1 MTTGALSDLRTDY
14 ARGVLEPTD
23 LSGDPMTDVARWL
36 AEAVAASAP
45 EPNAM
50 VVATVDED
58 GAPDARVVL
67 AKGLDA
73 RGVVFFTNYT
83 SRKGAQLAAR
93 PRATAVFFWQPL
105 ERQVRLAGEVTRVTP
120 DESDVY
126 FASRPRASQLGA
138 WASHQSQPVADRATL
153 ERRLAETEARFA
165 GGAIPRPPHWGGFRL
180 TPRRVELWQGRAGR
194 LHDRFA
200 YERGD
205 DGAFTLTRLEP

>member
-14 ARGVLEPTD
+14 ARGALDLES

-36 AEAVAASAP
+36 ADAVAAGVP

-50 VVATVDED
+50 VVATVDD
-58 GAPDARVVL
+58 TGAPDARVVL
-67 AKGLDA
+67 VKGVDP
-73 RGVVFFTNYT
+73 RGIVFFTNYT

-93 PRATAVFFWQPL
+93 PQASAVFFWQPL
-105 ERQVRLAGEVTRVTP
+105 ERQVRIAGDVTQVSSE
-120 DESDVY
+120 ESDAY

-165 GGAIPRPPHWGGFRL
+165 GGAVPRPPHWGGYRIA
-180 TPRRVELWQGRAGR
+180 PRRVELWQGRVGR
-194 LHDRFA
+194 LHDRFV
-200 YERGD
+200 YERA
-205 DGAFTLTRLEP
+205 DGGGFVPTRLEP